1 MNGTGPGQ
9 WAALRERPATV
20 PGLPRNL
27 TVIVGDGFVGL
38 SWDEPASNGGARIID
53 YQYRYAAGAS
63 VPVDTAWTDV
73 GGSQLQLFDLA
84 NGTDYAFEIR
94 AMNRIGGGDAATV
107 TATPGT
113 RPGAP
118 QNLAATSGDGQV
130 TLAWQAPASDG
141 GNAIVRYE
149 YAQSLNGTPDW
160 ISVGTDLTVT
170 VGNLT
175 NGTRYSFQVRAV
187 NGEGEGMVAIAST
200 TPVAAATVPGMPQ
213 NLLAVTGDSV
223 VLLDWDPPASDG
235 GAPITA
241 YEYRYA
247 EGASVPDDTAWTGAG
262 LALTVRL
269 GDLMNGTDYAFEV
282 RARNRVGAGAA
293 ATATTAPVTIPH
305 PPQNFTATPGDGAVT
320 LTWEA
325 SPDDG
330 GAAIVRYEYRF
341 AESIPALDDAA
352 WTSAGLALSAT
363 RGNLTNG
370 TEYFF
375 MIRSVNRIGPGAEII
390 AQATPMAGATAPGAP
405 RNLTATPGDGAVT
418 LAWQAPASD
427 GGAAVTGYRY
437 RYAEGASVPAGTA
450 WSAAGRVLSLTV
462 SGLAD
467 GTGLAFEVRA
477 INRVG
482 HGPAAR
488 TSVTVLPLPT
498 LSAHDARAQEGVD
511 TAIDFAVAL
520 SRASTRA
527 VTVDYATAEG
537 SAMAGEDY
545 RRTAGTLT
553 FLPGDIEK
561 TVSVPLL
568 DDAKDENEET
578 FTLVLSNAAGAHLVR
593 ARATG
598 TISNDGDAMPR
609 AWLLRF
615 GRTVAGQVVDAMN
628 ARFDGPP
635 PQHMTVAGVPVATG
649 GAPIVREDRPPGPRP
664 PALLSPD
671 EVSVAAGPMLRD
683 VMLGSSFHLS
693 AQESGD
699 GATVTAWGRASA
711 GSFEAQVGDTRMDGS
726 VATGILGIDAAWDDV
741 IAGAAVSYSE
751 GEGRFGI
758 RGGTASN
765 RAHGAVE
772 SRLTGV
778 YPYVQL
784 RPNDRVSVWGLAGM
798 GRGNLTL
805 NEEGGAPI
813 RTGTS
818 LALGAF
824 GIEGSLAPAAETGGV
839 ALTLGSDGFWV
850 RTDSGA
856 VDGDRTGSLK
866 ATAGEAMRG
875 RLTLQGEKA
884 FELGEGETLT
894 PRIEVGIR
902 HDDGDAET
910 GTGFELG
917 AGVRYHAP
925 GITIEGEVHALVDH
939 EAAGYEEWGA
949 SGSIH
954 IDPGPSGRGVLL
966 RLTPAWGADSRG
978 VDRLRT
984 PSGLVGFAPAD
995 SVTAGGHVDAELG
1008 YGLRAPGGRGVV
1020 TPYAGLSLSDDGN
1033 RRMRLGARWAVA
1045 PALTLGLEASRDEAS
1060 GARHENTLMV
1070 RAATRW

>member
-1 MNGTGPGQ
+1 M
-9 WAALRERPATV
+9 
-20 PGLPRNL
+20 PRAPRSR
-27 TVIVGDGFVGL
+27 TT
-38 SWDEPASNGGARIID
+38 S
-53 YQYRYAAGAS
+53 
-63 VPVDTAWTDV
+63 AWV
-73 GGSQLQLFDLA
+73 S
-84 NGTDYAFEIR
+84 
-94 AMNRIGGGDAATV
+94 
-107 TATPGT
+107 
-113 RPGAP
+113 
-118 QNLAATSGDGQV
+118 
-130 TLAWQAPASDG
+130 
-141 GNAIVRYE
+141 
-149 YAQSLNGTPDW
+149 
-160 ISVGTDLTVT
+160 
-170 VGNLT
+170 
-175 NGTRYSFQVRAV
+175 
-187 NGEGEGMVAIAST
+187 
-200 TPVAAATVPGMPQ
+200 
-213 NLLAVTGDSV
+213 
-223 VLLDWDPPASDG
+223 
-235 GAPITA
+235 
-241 YEYRYA
+241 
-247 EGASVPDDTAWTGAG
+247 AG

-269 GDLMNGTDYAFEV
+269 GDLMNGTGYAFEV

-330 GAAIVRYEYRF
+330 GAAIIRYEYRF

-375 MIRSVNRIGPGAEII
+375 MIRSVNRIGPGAQII
-390 AQATPMAGATAPGAP
+390 AQATPMAAVTAPGAP
-405 RNLTATPGDGAVT
+405 RNLTATPGDGAVA

-437 RYAEGASVPAGTA
+437 RYAEGATVPAGTAWNAAGRVLSLTVGDLGNGTDYTFQVRARNRVGAGAAAIVTTAPVTILDAPRNLTATPGDGTVTLAWQAPASDGGAAITGYQYRYAGGTSVPAGTA
-450 WSAAGRVLSLTV
+450 WNAAGRVLSLTV

-467 GTGLAFEVRA
+467 GTGHAFEVRA
-477 INRVG
+477 VNRVG

-488 TSVTVLPLPT
+488 TSATVLPLPT

-511 TAIDFAVAL
+511 TAIDFAVGL
-520 SRASTRA
+520 SRASART

-537 SAMAGEDY
+537 SAKAGEDY

-578 FTLVLSNAAGAHLVR
+578 FTLVLSNAAGARLVG

-649 GAPIVREDRPPGPRP
+649 GAPTVREDRPLGAPR

-671 EVSVAAGPMLRD
+671 EVSVAAGPTLRD

-711 GSFEAQVGDTRMDGS
+711 GSFEVQVGDTRMDGS

-751 GEGRFGI
+751 GEGRFGM

-765 RAHGAVE
+765 RAHGAVQ
-772 SRLTGV
+772 STLTGI
-778 YPYVQL
+778 YPYCAAAPQ
-784 RPNDRVSVWGLAGM
+784 RPGLGLGSGRDGQGQSHAYRGRRRAHPHRHPPRARGVRHRREPGPGCGDGRRRAHPRVRRLLGADRVRRR
-798 GRGNLTL
+798 GRGPDR
-805 NEEGGAPI
+805 EPQ
-813 RTGTS
+813 
-818 LALGAF
+818 
-824 GIEGSLAPAAETGGV
+824 
-839 ALTLGSDGFWV
+839 
-850 RTDSGA
+850 
-856 VDGDRTGSLK
+856 GDRGRGH
-866 ATAGEAMRG
+866 AGTA
-875 RLTLQGEKA
+875 
-884 FELGEGETLT
+884 
-894 PRIEVGIR
+894 
-902 HDDGDAET
+902 H
-910 GTGFELG
+910 
-917 AGVRYHAP
+917 
-925 GITIEGEVHALVDH
+925 
-939 EAAGYEEWGA
+939 AAGRE
-949 SGSIH
+949 
-954 IDPGPSGRGVLL
+954 
-966 RLTPAWGADSRG
+966 
-978 VDRLRT
+978 
-984 PSGLVGFAPAD
+984 
-995 SVTAGGHVDAELG
+995 
-1008 YGLRAPGGRGVV
+1008 GLRARRGRDPHATHRGRD
-1020 TPYAGLSLSDDGN
+1020 PP
-1033 RRMRLGARWAVA
+1033 RRR
-1045 PALTLGLEASRDEAS
+1045 
-1060 GARHENTLMV
+1060 
-1070 RAATRW
+1070 